1 MININKR
8 LIYAFKFPDKSIYIG
23 LTYNSVRRRS
33 QYLNIKNNTTVSKY
47 KTRSEWMKDSRGAYG
62 SAHKNGWLNLC
73 FK

>member
-33 QYLNIKNNTTVSKY
+33 QHFNAKKY